1 MLNRR
6 VDLHA
11 IDAALARWRGDA
23 GSSPLDGASAATS
36 SPRNDLVKNCRVHP
50 THWLIS
56 TQVSSITSAFGD
68 LDDDGDMDCIFALD
82 IDIYYLENIGTSL
95 LPSFQVK
102 AGFFAELKGKGAGDT
117 GASLLPG
124 APALV
129 DLDSDGDLDLVVGS
143 CACANDDSTTDD
155 YGDTCSSYYD
165 DWPSACGYYDD
176 EDFTA
181 SEQCCACGGGAFG
194 GLTYFENNGTANNGT
209 ATNVSQ
215 FVARTGTSN
224 PFDGLVGGEH
234 CKPAFA
240 DVDHD
245 NDHDLVLGDISGAL
259 KYFENTGTAAAPHFV
274 ARVGGA
280 NPFASVDVHAR
291 SAPAL
296 IDYDKDG
303 TLSSVHQ

>member
-1 MLNRR
+1 M
-6 VDLHA
+6 
-11 IDAALARWRGDA
+11 
-23 GSSPLDGASAATS
+23 
-36 SPRNDLVKNCRVHP
+36 KNCRVHP

-117 GASLLPG
+117 GALLLPG

-224 PFDGLVGGEH
+224 PFDGLDGGEH

-259 KYFENTGTAAAPHFV
+259 KYFENTGTAAAPNFV